1 MIILREALAQVFQDM
16 VLLVVVLLGYLDM
29 VLHLEEVGDYLAMAL
44 HQVVGLD
51 YQDTVP

>member
-16 VLLVVVLLGYLDM
+16 VLLGYLDM

-44 HQVVGLD
+44 HQVVGWD
-51 YQDTVP
+51 YQDMVP